1 MHSMKERR
9 ERRVHFRVFIS
20 SSLQNT
26 FQLQISPYFIVTNF
40 PPKKGNRWFSC
51 TFSCKHTG
59 IMYQCCCQRFNT
71 SWGVANAE
79 EDWAQRNVL
88 LTKKTTNKKKIH
100 LEITRIPVWKKK
112 RGMDKKPDL
121 TGGRSATISSFT
133 VTASGCLSLSSEMPG
148 FRLLLFGNRETAYL
162 NCQLGHHNRHAVFK
176 VQFDRCVTPGILK
189 KKKKQTC
196 VGVFFLICCLCFVL
210 NSVEEKQRK
219 DERLQQ
225 KGGGW

>member
-1 MHSMKERR
+1 MITPVNLPLLMVKNFHKCILWKKGER

-71 SWGVANAE
+71 SWGVANVCSSE

-88 LTKKTTNKKKIH
+88 LTKKTTNKKKKIH

-112 RGMDKKPDL
+112 EAWTRNQISQEDEVQ
-121 TGGRSATISSFT
+121 RSVA
-133 VTASGCLSLSSEMPG
+133 L
-148 FRLLLFGNRETAYL
+148 R
-162 NCQLGHHNRHAVFK
+162 
-176 VQFDRCVTPGILK
+176 
-189 KKKKQTC
+189 
-196 VGVFFLICCLCFVL
+196 
-210 NSVEEKQRK
+210 
-219 DERLQQ
+219 
-225 KGGGW
+225 